1 MQISGKHGPPFTAE
15 EADMVTAAGTPAYRA
30 APARPPVGYQT
41 MSSFGDVLVP
51 VLLVYAILLPA
62 GLAVQLGSV
71 ALPPYGLATLLL
83 LPFAFAEMVRRRIS
97 PTVPDILIIAGSF
110 WGLGAMIVT
119 SGVADGIE
127 AGGSFVVDGLGCYL
141 IGRAYLTDVRRLRKL
156 LVAILPGVL
165 VITVILVI
173 EAVSHKLLIA
183 PLFPQRA
190 ALWNLYETRFG
201 LLRARAVFPHSIAA
215 GLFMGSLLSLYFMSR
230 LGRSG
235 RNLGVLAASGALFTG
250 SSAAYLTI
258 AGLSFLMAYKS
269 FFNLVLR
276 TRERLIYLFYAA
288 VLLLGFLEM
297 FTGRGAIRT
306 LINFLAFDKGSAY
319 YRLLIWTYGTAS
331 VEKHPLFGIGN
342 AALPRPRWM
351 LRETIDNHWLALAVR
366 YGLPTAV
373 LIGLGVMM
381 AVAYCVMRNTRLND
395 YDRTTTLGAVF
406 ALLALSL
413 MAWTSGLWANHVAWY
428 MLIAGTVAALANQL
442 PKRQHAPARRPQPP
456 RVTQLR
462 SHRVA

>member
-1 MQISGKHGPPFTAE
+1 MQTSGKHGPPFTAE
-15 EADMVTAAGTPAYRA
+15 EADMVIAAGTPAYRA
-30 APARPPVGYQT
+30 APARLPVGYQT

-71 ALPPYGLATLLL
+71 ALPPYRLATLLL

-97 PTVPDILIIAGSF
+97 LTVPDILIIAGSF

-119 SGVADGIE
+119 SGIADGIE

-250 SSAAYLTI
+250 
-258 AGLSFLMAYKS
+258 
-269 FFNLVLR
+269 
-276 TRERLIYLFYAA
+276 
-288 VLLLGFLEM
+288 
-297 FTGRGAIRT
+297 RGAIRT

-373 LIGLGVMM
+373 LIGLGVMT

-442 PKRQHAPARRPQPP
+442 PKRSAAPMRRPQMP
-456 RVTQLR
+456 RVPQLR
-462 SHRVA
+462 DRRIA